1 MNEIQVQSPPDGIVF
16 HPFPKRKD
24 FNDITGAKFGI
35 MTILG
40 YAGPV
45 VHAAG
50 GRSKYWWVK
59 CECGNVRKI
68 SASSLKYDGQQSCGC
83 QTGAQIAKSNT
94 THGKTGTLEFAIF
107 YVMRDRCNNP
117 NSVMYKDYG
126 GRGIKVCDRWMEHRA
141 GLSNFLADMGPRPS
155 RLHSLDRID
164 NNKGYSPENCRWA
177 TKKEQ
182 ARNRSN
188 NVFVEFKGKSQCLS
202 AWAEEYGIHQSTLG
216 SRLGRGWS
224 MDKALSTGIRSRS
237 HATH

>member
-1 MNEIQVQSPPDGIVF
+1 MNEIQVQSPPDGIGF

-45 VHAAG
+45 VHASG
-50 GRSKYWWVK
+50 GRSQYWWVK

-83 QTGAQIAKSNT
+83 KTGAQIAKSNT

-126 GRGIKVCDRWMEHRA
+126 GRGIKVCDRWMEHRT
-141 GLSNFLADMGPRPS
+141 GLSNFLADMGERPPGT
-155 RLHSLDRID
+155 SLDRISVD
-164 NNKGYSPENCRWA
+164 GPYEQANCRWA
-177 TKKEQ
+177 TATMQ
-182 ARNRSN
+182 SRNRRLCRGTF
-188 NVFVEFKGKSQCLS
+188 VFNGDEHSLS
-202 AWAEEYGIHQSTLG
+202 SISDKLGISWKTAKRRYGHLLQ
-216 SRLGRGWS
+216 
-224 MDKALSTGIRSRS
+224 KEKVA
-237 HATH
+237 